1 MSSDTI
7 AAVATAPGA
16 AGIGI
21 IRVSGA
27 EALVVADRVF
37 AAASGTP
44 LAKTPGGRAVYGHI
58 VDDEAATVDEAMAL
72 VMRAPHSYTTE
83 DVVELQCHGGQ
94 AVLRRVLSLVLAHG
108 ARLAERGEFTKRA
121 FLGGR
126 LDLSQA
132 QAVMD
137 VVSARTDRALA
148 VAESHLAGHFSGR
161 IQAMRDRCLALIAH
175 LEAAIDFPE
184 DDIDDVA
191 TAEVERAVT
200 EMRGELRKL
209 LATAHTGR
217 ILRDGLTTAIVGK
230 PNVGKSSLLNALLR
244 EERAIVTD
252 IPGTTRDSIEETADV
267 GGVPLRI
274 IDTAGIR
281 ETSDTVERIGVEK
294 ARSYVQKAA
303 LVLALFDGSK
313 PLDDED
319 REILSLIAGKQAIV
333 LLNKADLG
341 QVVTETEIRQ
351 TLSSLPLW
359 GRCPEGADK
368 QTLSASALR
377 GRLCRSRQR
386 VTQKQ
391 NDGFYLPVLSVST
404 KDERGFDALTKAIV
418 RIAGITETPEE
429 SYVTDERDIAIL
441 RRADEHL
448 RAALT
453 TIADGLSVDFISIDL
468 RSAWETLGEITGETA
483 TEDLIDEIFS
493 RFCIGK

>member
-1 MSSDTI
+1 MSTETI
-7 AAVATAPGA
+7 AAIATAAGA

-27 EALVVADRVF
+27 EALAVADRVF

-44 LAKTPGGRAVYGHI
+44 LAETPGGRAVYGRI
-58 VDDEAATVDEAMAL
+58 VDDRAATVDEAIAL

-83 DVVELQCHGGQ
+83 DVVELQCHGG
-94 AVLRRVLSLVLAHG
+94 ATVLRRVLGLVLAHG
-108 ARLAERGEFTKRA
+108 ARLAACGEFTKRA

-148 VAESHLAGHFSGR
+148 VAESHLAGHFSGE
-161 IQAMRDRCLALIAH
+161 IKAMRDRCLALIAH

-200 EMRGELRKL
+200 EMRGALRRL

-217 ILRDGLTTAIVGK
+217 ILHDGLLTAIVGK

-252 IPGTTRDSIEETADV
+252 IPGTTRDSIEETADL

-281 ETSDTVERIGVEK
+281 ETSDTVERIGVAK
-294 ARSYVQKAA
+294 AREYVEKAA
-303 LVLALFDGSK
+303 LVLALFDGSQ
-313 PLDDED
+313 PLTDED
-319 REILSLIAGKQAIV
+319 REILSLIDGKQAIV
-333 LLNKADLG
+333 LMNKADLG
-341 QVVTETEIRQ
+341 QVVTEKEIRQ
-351 TLSSLPLW
+351 ALSSQTASSSLPI
-359 GRCPEGADK
+359 
-368 QTLSASALR
+368 LSI
-377 GRLCRSRQR
+377 
-386 VTQKQ
+386 
-391 NDGFYLPVLSVST
+391 ST
-404 KDERGFDALTKAIV
+404 KDERGFDALTKAIT
-418 RIAGITETPEE
+418 RIAGVTEAPEA
-429 SYVTDERDIAIL
+429 SYVTNERDIAIL
-441 RRADEHL
+441 RTADEHL
-448 RAALT
+448 RAALA
-453 TIADGLSVDFISIDL
+453 TIARGLSPDFISIDL

>member
-7 AAVATAPGA
+7 AAVATAAGA
-16 AGIGI
+16 AGIGV

-27 EALVVADRVF
+27 EALVVSDRVF

-44 LAKTPGGRAVYGHI
+44 LAETPGGRAVYGHI
-58 VDDEAATVDEAMAL
+58 FDDRGATVDEAIAL
-72 VMRAPHSYTTE
+72 VMRAPHSYTRE
-83 DVVELQCHGGQ
+83 DVVELQCHGGST
-94 AVLRRVLSLVLAHG
+94 VLRRVLGLVLAQG

-121 FLGGR
+121 FLAGR

-148 VAESHLAGHFSGR
+148 VAESHLAGRFSGE

-184 DDIDDVA
+184 DDIDDLA
-191 TAEVERAVT
+191 TDEAERAVT
-200 EMRGELRKL
+200 EMRGTLRRL

-217 ILRDGLTTAIVGK
+217 ILRDGLLTTIVGK

-281 ETSDTVERIGVEK
+281 ETADAVERIGVER
-294 ARSYVQKAA
+294 ARACVEQAS
-303 LVLALFDGSK
+303 LVLAVFDASR
-313 PLDDED
+313 PLDEED
-319 REILSLIAGKQAIV
+319 WEILSLIESKQAIV

-341 QVVTETEIRQ
+341 QKVSADEMKKALKPS
-351 TLSSLPLW
+351 LSLW
-359 GRCPEGADK
+359 ERCPEGAERVAQSRDSRLFDSS
-368 QTLSASALR
+368 TPILSL
-377 GRLCRSRQR
+377 
-386 VTQKQ
+386 
-391 NDGFYLPVLSVST
+391 ST
-404 KDERGFDALTKAIV
+404 KTEQGFDALTAAIV
-418 RIAGITETPEE
+418 RLAGLAEAPEE
-429 SYVTDERDIAIL
+429 SYVTNERDIDIL
-441 RRADEHL
+441 RRADGHL
-448 RAALT
+448 RAALE
-453 TIADGLSVDFISIDL
+453 TIGKGLPPDFLSIDL

-483 TEDLIDEIFS
+483 GENLIDEIFS